1 MQVKWVTAAGARFSS
16 GKAERMRSDMRSS
29 MGLFAVLAFAAAASS
44 PVIAADGG
52 WTVTGWN
59 NLGMHCMDSDYSVMS
74 ILPRTTR
81 SMRN

>member
-1 MQVKWVTAAGARFSS
+1 
-16 GKAERMRSDMRSS
+16 